1 LPTTDRTAIDAARAI
16 FEAAGLIVSWCKDRP
31 GRIVDRL
38 IRPQFNLALRAID
51 NDLATPDDL
60 ETALK
65 IGLGYRRGLL
75 NMVMD
80 SGLELHFERTSAL
93 FETYGEAK

>member
-1 LPTTDRTAIDAARAI
+1 
-16 FEAAGLIVSWCKDRP
+16 
-31 GRIVDRL
+31 VDRL

-93 FETYGEAK
+93 FETYGEAKYAPPRSAVTAATRAKLLKGKMAVDQ